1 MKGSPVRVRGSASL
15 DAGLYLQSQS
25 HTLKRLGTLFAKER
39 SRLRLRTLTLFV
51 CAVLAA
57 VTLGAATA
65 SADPTTKHPNA
76 LAFEVACPGMA
87 PFDVV
92 VVGAPG
98 FVQGQPL
105 IVIRHPEGRGS
116 LDLVECTATDP
127 AGQSFTVFLQ
137 FVQRG

>member
-1 MKGSPVRVRGSASL
+1 M
-15 DAGLYLQSQS
+15 
-25 HTLKRLGTLFAKER
+25 
-39 SRLRLRTLTLFV
+39 RLRTLTSFV
-51 CAVLAA
+51 CAALAA
-57 VTLGAATA
+57 VTLGVATA
-65 SADPTTKHPNA
+65 SADPTTQHPNA
-76 LAFEVACPGMA
+76 LAFKVTCPGMA

-127 AGQSFTVFLQ
+127 EGQSFTVFLQ
-137 FVQRG
+137 FVERG